1 MHLLDNVRIYA
12 QYDPNDIGFGIDRLA
27 EQVRMAWHA
36 SQEIAVPK
44 SYAKTKHILVVGMG
58 GSALGAHIL
67 QDIFQK
73 KSKIPFS
80 IVRDYVLPSWVNAD
94 TLVILSS
101 YSGTTE
107 EVLSAADDAVKKKAK
122 VLVICAGGALAAWAK
137 KHKVPAYV
145 FTPGD
150 LAKQPRLGIGF
161 SFAGIAGLL
170 ASAGINVVKEEDI
183 RRSISAMG
191 EVTDLC
197 ASDVAFDEN
206 PAKQVAAAIA
216 DKNVLIVGAEHL
228 VGNAHILANQINET
242 GKQFA
247 TYFALPELNHHLLE
261 SFSHPKTV
269 IGNTAMLFLH
279 SSLYH
284 PRTRKRFTVTADM
297 AEERGISVVD
307 YVARGK
313 DLLEESCEVLQFSS
327 YVSWYLAII
336 NKEETTAIPYVD
348 EFKALM
354 GKA

>member
-27 EQVRMAWHA
+27 EQVRMAWHD

-44 SYAKTKHILVVGMG
+44 VYAKAKHVLVVGMG

-107 EVLSAADDAVKKKAK
+107 EVLSAADDARKKKAK
-122 VLVICAGGALAAWAK
+122 MLVICAGGALGAWAK

-170 ASAGINVVKEEDI
+170 ASAGISVVKEEDI

-228 VGNAHILANQINET
+228 TGNAHILANQINET

-247 TYFALPELNHHLLE
+247 TYLVLPELNHHALE
-261 SFSHPKTV
+261 GFSHPKTF
-269 IGNTAMLFLH
+269 IANTAMLFLH

-297 AEERGISVVD
+297 TEERGISVVD

-354 GKA
+354 GKT